1 MNMKKHWW
9 KLLSILLLLYT
20 LVMGFLGP
28 IPGLNILEQSIRNLY
43 FHVPMW
49 FSMMFMMLMS
59 MIYSIR
65 YLHRQKVEDDVKA
78 HSYAIVGFVFGLL
91 GIITGS
97 IWARVTWGAWWVFQE
112 VKLNGAAA
120 ALLVYAAYFILRGSF
135 EDEEKRARYGAVYS
149 IFAFVMYMVL
159 INVIPRITNSS
170 LHPGNGGNPGF
181 NSYDLDSDLRMVFYP
196 AVIGW
201 VLLSVW
207 MTTLLVRIKQVFRK
221 KHQLDLE

>member
-1 MNMKKHWW
+1 
-9 KLLSILLLLYT
+9 
-20 LVMGFLGP
+20 
-28 IPGLNILEQSIRNLY
+28 
-43 FHVPMW
+43 
-49 FSMMFMMLMS
+49 
-59 MIYSIR
+59 
-65 YLHRQKVEDDVKA
+65 
-78 HSYAIVGFVFGLL
+78 
-91 GIITGS
+91 
-97 IWARVTWGAWWVFQE
+97 
-112 VKLNGAAA
+112 
-120 ALLVYAAYFILRGSF
+120 
-135 EDEEKRARYGAVYS
+135 
-149 IFAFVMYMVL
+149 MYMVL